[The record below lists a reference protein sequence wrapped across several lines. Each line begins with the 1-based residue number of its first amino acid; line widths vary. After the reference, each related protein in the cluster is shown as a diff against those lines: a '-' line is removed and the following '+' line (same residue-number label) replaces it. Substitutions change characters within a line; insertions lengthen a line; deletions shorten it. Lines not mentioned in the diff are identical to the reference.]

1 MALRG
6 LVERLN
12 VSNQVSMENNAPA
25 ISDENGSILD
35 YLLCVANN
43 LPSSEEKEEEEKV
56 NNNLPIPSEEK
67 EEKANNLPIL
77 SEECCIDFD
86 YCIM

>member
-1 MALRG
+1 
-6 LVERLN
+6 
-12 VSNQVSMENNAPA
+12 MENNAPA

-56 NNNLPIPSEEK
+56 NNNLPSPSEEK
-67 EEKANNLPIL
+67 EEKANNLPIP

-86 YCIM
+86 DCIM